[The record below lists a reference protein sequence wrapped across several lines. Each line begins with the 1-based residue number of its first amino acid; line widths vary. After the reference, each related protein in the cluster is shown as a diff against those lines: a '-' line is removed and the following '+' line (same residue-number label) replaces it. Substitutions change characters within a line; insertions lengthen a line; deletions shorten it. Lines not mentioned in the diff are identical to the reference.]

1 MISQFERDVAKES
14 GIDVELFEKL
24 KIFETMGAILTAGE
38 DISLAGFGN
47 FKVKTR
53 KARKGRNPRTGATV
67 DIAAKKVITFKA
79 AKQFKEEVNEP

>member
-24 KIFETMGAILTAGE
+24 KIFETMGAVLTAGE

-47 FKVKTR
+47 YKVKTR

-67 DIAAKKVITFKA
+67 NIAEKKVITFKA
-79 AKQFKEEVNEP
+79 AKQFKEEVN